1 MEDVVHYYKKEMFV
15 VKFLILLHVLSA
27 IVGVGPT
34 FFGHVLTRKKQT
46 VEELRHAARLGKTLD
61 LFPKIG
67 GTIALL
73 TGLLLFFIG
82 NYGSFLQLWLIG
94 SLVLYVII
102 QVIVIGFILPR
113 QKQLGAWLFSL
124 DNQEKTSLPEDI
136 QTIQSQ
142 INTLFY
148 VASFFGVLLFIFMIV
163 KPIVFS

>member
-1 MEDVVHYYKKEMFV
+1 M
-15 VKFLILLHVLSA
+15 KFLILLHVLSA

-34 FFGHVLTRKKQT
+34 FFGHVLSRKNQT
-46 VEELRHAARLGKTLD
+46 VEELRHAAKLGKILD
-61 LFPKIG
+61 FFPKIG

-73 TGLLLFFIG
+73 SGLALFFIG

-102 QVIVIGFILPR
+102 QIIVIGFILPR
-113 QKQLGAWLFSL
+113 QKKLANWLFSPE
-124 DNQEKTSLPEDI
+124 NEKETVLPDDI
-136 QTIQSQ
+136 KNVQSQ

-148 VASFFGVLLFIFMIV
+148 VASFFGVLLFIFMIM